1 MKMSLMAD
9 FRLYEKEFERPNVY
23 RALTKDDVEGLSVGG
38 FAFVVDG
45 KQIPFDWDAASC
57 SEEKGVFHLE
67 TGYGPVFNDFEIPDY
82 WDDEYAKMG
91 LTRDQITAEFL
102 ASATKIDEFFIN
114 AYDHDDSEIQIGD
127 NTEADSQYFVELLS
141 ITLEERDTGK
151 TYDVADDVIKAF
163 NANAIDYH
171 KLLGEAYKEFRA
183 EWYESHPEV
192 DSIAECLDYTR
203 SQFEACEFADDD
215 YMAAHYDNW
224 FNMKLLY
231 NSDGERELRQDLAAE
246 MADMQD
252 KTGQRMLSV
261 LVVEPGK
268 KPYTKEIDG
277 RLESLQHEVGGYI
290 QAVYP
295 FEEPVA
301 IICNEEG
308 KLEGLSLNRALR
320 DEDGNIYDIIAGK
333 FLVVGLGE
341 EDFTSLTPELNKQF
355 SERFKNPEAF
365 YRRGNEIVVMP
376 IDLDSKIRAYA
387 EQSAKQNEST
397 DVKNKE
403 NTEREI

>member
-1 MKMSLMAD
+1 
-9 FRLYEKEFERPNVY
+9 
-23 RALTKDDVEGLSVGG
+23 
-38 FAFVVDG
+38 
-45 KQIPFDWDAASC
+45 
-57 SEEKGVFHLE
+57 
-67 TGYGPVFNDFEIPDY
+67 
-82 WDDEYAKMG
+82 
-91 LTRDQITAEFL
+91 
-102 ASATKIDEFFIN
+102 
-114 AYDHDDSEIQIGD
+114 
-127 NTEADSQYFVELLS
+127 
-141 ITLEERDTGK
+141 
-151 TYDVADDVIKAF
+151 
-163 NANAIDYH
+163 
-171 KLLGEAYKEFRA
+171 
-183 EWYESHPEV
+183 
-192 DSIAECLDYTR
+192 
-203 SQFEACEFADDD
+203 
-215 YMAAHYDNW
+215 
-224 FNMKLLY
+224 
-231 NSDGERELRQDLAAE
+231 
-246 MADMQD
+246 MQD